1 MHFDGFRL
9 NIPIEIDDCDV
20 EAAYVQLI
28 VKKINRDIRQ
38 YIKKRST

>member
-20 EAAYVQLI
+20 EAAYVHLQS
-28 VKKINRDIRQ
+28 RQ
-38 YIKKRST
+38 